1 MYLEIYVV
9 EKMKRMYVMEKDF
22 NRVFDD
28 ILGEKVIDLDED
40 CPCCNGTGK
49 KSGQNP
55 IIDISDFKGID
66 KSLGL

>member
-1 MYLEIYVV
+1 
-9 EKMKRMYVMEKDF
+9 MEEDF
-22 NRVFDD
+22 NRVFDN

-49 KSGQNP
+49 RSGRN
-55 IIDISDFKGID
+55 DDRSDFKGID